1 MLEGLFRR
9 TPHEDSIPVLTEIIV
24 TTPHA
29 VPAAQVDDLPPLSP
43 LPGPIPT
50 IAPPPQADV
59 TSTAASVETESHKPD
74 FGRTQGL
81 SLLVSTDLA
90 QFEARIRDAV
100 LTRLH
105 PRIDPVLSDRIDSA
119 VCEVL
124 AAEIPALRDKIAAA
138 LHETLKDTVS
148 RAISKELAKLH
159 AERQRAGENTEPRT
173 EPR

>member
-9 TPHEDSIPVLTEIIV
+9 TPHEDAIPVLTEIIV
-24 TTPHA
+24 TTP
-29 VPAAQVDDLPPLSP
+29 QVLPVDHVDEAPSP
-43 LPGPIPT
+43 T
-50 IAPPPQADV
+50 
-59 TSTAASVETESHKPD
+59 TAASLAAAPSTEAPATFTGADTESRSAEL
-74 FGRTQGL
+74 GRTQSL
-81 SLLVSTDLA
+81 SFLATTDLA

-119 VCEVL
+119 MCEVL

-159 AERQRAGENTEPRT
+159 AERQRAGENSEPR
-173 EPR
+173 